1 MNRKLSKIISI
12 LFHPMIMPLL
22 GIIFIFYSGSYIS
35 FLPDNVKRIIIL
47 VIAANTLGLPLMIMP
62 LFVQFG
68 VVKSLAMESNRER
81 LLPLAFTLVPYI
93 LSVYFLAKL
102 PIPVI
107 IPVFMLGASL
117 IIASCLIITYWWKI
131 SIHMIGIGGLVGFII
146 AFSIR
151 MFTDVLPYL
160 FLSILVASLL
170 ASARLQAKSHN
181 PIQVYSGFTLGFLI
195 MLIVVLIF

>member
-1 MNRKLSKIISI
+1 ML
-12 LFHPMIMPLL
+12 MPLL

-68 VVKSLAMESNRER
+68 VVKNLAMESNRER

-102 PIPVI
+102 PIPVV
-107 IPVFMLGASL
+107 IPVYMLGASL

-131 SIHMIGIGGLVGFII
+131 SIHMIGIGGLIGFII

-170 ASARLQAKSHN
+170 ASARMQTKSHN

-195 MLIVVLIF
+195 MLFVVLIF